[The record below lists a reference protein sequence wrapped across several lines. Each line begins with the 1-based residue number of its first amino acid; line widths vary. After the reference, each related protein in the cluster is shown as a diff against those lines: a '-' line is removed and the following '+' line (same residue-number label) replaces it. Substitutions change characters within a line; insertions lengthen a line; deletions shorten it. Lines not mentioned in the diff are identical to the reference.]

1 MASIGKEITEE
12 DRGNIAMLARTKTWR
27 WLAVLCCCC
36 CVQMGAT
43 WRVSAQTAAD
53 GRGAFLLGT
62 SSTGDSYHP
71 VGVALSTLVKLKL
84 LPESGID
91 LTAINTAGSRQNIDL
106 VRQGDVQFA
115 IVSALAAHDARTGSG
130 YFDRI
135 GPDDKLRAVAALW
148 QSVDHLLVLDDAV
161 TSGTV
166 TDFLDLAGR
175 PVSLGRED
183 TNTLLQNR
191 ELMAALGTDVDS
203 AFDLADFEP
212 GESVDALT
220 AGRINGMGASGSLP
234 LPVIADAYEKLEGRA
249 ALLDINDEQ
258 LSQIDGGRGLWQR
271 VVIPSG
277 TYPGQ
282 SRDIFTIGVPNIL
295 VVHEDVGDD
304 IVYQITSTL
313 FEELD
318 YLHGLHE
325 STRNISLDGAVA
337 GLPLPIHAG
346 AQRYFEERNIE
357 LPLPPIQLDPNLLT
371 GYDTVEQ
378 ARESANQGIVSMFAG
393 TAGDTATQI
402 AAELASVLDI
412 GRQNIRLLVTNGGG
426 MGRNLTDLLYLR
438 GVDTALVRAD
448 LMNYAQS
455 QDVYPPFDGAVNY
468 ITEMFSEEVHLL
480 VRSDIAELSDL
491 TGKRINLGAPGTG
504 ADVTA
509 SIILSELGV
518 RAEPTRF
525 ESQLA
530 IKKLT
535 AGEIDGAFFV
545 GGEPMPLLRQIDR
558 NSGLKLIAVPAVDYF
573 DSYRAAEIES
583 NAYPNLMRADE
594 VLSTIAVRTALLTYS
609 WRAGSARY
617 QALGNMTNALF
628 DSLLTLQDGDYHEK
642 WREVDPTATF
652 LDWRRF
658 EPANDWIDDNQGT
671 ARRIAAE
678 GRARLEQR
686 RVTSS
691 DPTPATPLPIE
702 TEVNGIFVQ
711 QEEID
716 DLIEDSVSPPDTPS
730 EAINEPNSS
739 STQPLSRQTP
749 EATASV
755 PEPAAAAQPA
765 PLIEPA
771 ISGESANGAATDNG
785 SNEETGAGA
794 IVPRPAISNVPSIGI
809 KAPTF

>member
-1 MASIGKEITEE
+1 MA
-12 DRGNIAMLARTKTWR
+12 AA
-27 WLAVLCCCC
+27 
-36 CVQMGAT
+36 

-91 LTAINTAGSRQNIDL
+91 LTAVNTAGSRQNVDL

-130 YFDRI
+130 DFERF
-135 GPDDKLRAVAALW
+135 GPDDNLRAVATLW
-148 QSVDHLLVLDDAV
+148 QSVDHLLIRDDAV
-161 TSGTV
+161 TSGTI
-166 TDFLDLAGR
+166 TDFLDLTGR

-183 TNTLLQNR
+183 TNTLLENR
-191 ELMAALGTDVDS
+191 KLMAALGVDIDS
-203 AFDLADFEP
+203 AFELTDL
-212 GESVDALT
+212 GSVESVDALA
-220 AGRINGMGASGSLP
+220 AGQIDGMGASGSLP
-234 LPVIADAYEKLEGRA
+234 LPVVTEAYDKLGGEA
-249 ALLDINDEQ
+249 ALLDIDDEQ
-258 LSQIDGGRGLWQR
+258 FSQIDGGRGLWQR

-282 SRDIFTIGVPNIL
+282 IRDIFAIGVPNIL

-304 IVYQITSTL
+304 IVYQITRTL

-325 STRNISLDGAVA
+325 STRNISLEGAVT

-346 AQRYFEERNIE
+346 AQRYFEERDIE
-357 LPLPPIQLDPNLLT
+357 LPLPPIQLDPDLLT
-371 GYDTVEQ
+371 GYGTVEQ
-378 ARESANQGIVSMFAG
+378 ARESANRGVISMFAG
-393 TAGDTATQI
+393 TEGDTATQI
-402 AAELASVLDI
+402 AAELASVLDVD
-412 GRQNIRLLVTNGGG
+412 RQNVRLLVTNGGG

-438 GVDTALVRAD
+438 GVDTALVRSD

-455 QDVYPPFDGAVNY
+455 QDVYPPFESAVNY
-468 ITEMFSEEVHLL
+468 ITEMFPEEVHLL

-509 SIILSELGV
+509 SVILSELGV

-525 ESQLA
+525 EARLA
-530 IKKLT
+530 IEKL
-535 AGEIDGAFFV
+535 ANGEIDGAFFV

-558 NSGLKLIAVPAVDYF
+558 NSGLKLIAVPPVDYF
-573 DSYRAAEIES
+573 DSYRAAEIEGS
-583 NAYPNLMRADE
+583 AYPNLMRPDE
-594 VLSTIAVRTALLTYS
+594 TVSTIAVRTALLTYS
-609 WRAGSARY
+609 WRAGSTRY
-617 QALGNMTNALF
+617 QALGEMTDALF
-628 DSLLTLQDGDYHEK
+628 DSLLILQDGDYHAK
-642 WREVDPTATF
+642 WLEVDPTATF
-652 LDWRRF
+652 SNWRRF
-658 EPANDWIDDNQGT
+658 EPANVWIDNNEGT

-686 RVTSS
+686 ELTSTDS
-691 DPTPATPLPIE
+691 TAATPLPIE

-711 QEEID
+711 EEEID
-716 DLIEDSVSPPDTPS
+716 ALIEDAASSRETSIETIDDAASAIAEPTGALIEPPSSLARDSGQVSEDVS
-730 EAINEPNSS
+730 A
-739 STQPLSRQTP
+739 
-749 EATASV
+749 
-755 PEPAAAAQPA
+755 PEPS

-771 ISGESANGAATDNG
+771 SSGESAADAASTGSGVNGE
-785 SNEETGAGA
+785 SSGAGA
-794 IVPRPAISNVPSIGI
+794 IVPRPAVSNVPSLGV